1 MSKDNSHADVMTD
14 WEELMQA
21 VQSDPEVQ
29 PTVDTDR
36 QSLAQSLTTV
46 QGLKARQNELQGL
59 RQEVTQQLAAELTKG
74 KETAIKIRSMTRGKI
89 GPKSERLVHFKVAPL
104 RKHPRKPKEPT
115 QAVKEPAGGATEA
128 NSGPSAA
135 PSGKGAA

>member
-1 MSKDNSHADVMTD
+1 M
-14 WEELMQA
+14 
-21 VQSDPEVQ
+21 QSDPEVQ

-46 QGLKARQNELQGL
+46 QGLKARQNQLQGL

-89 GPKSERLVHFKVAPL
+89 GPKSERLVHFKIAPL
-104 RKHPRKPKEPT
+104 RKRPRKAK
-115 QAVKEPAGGATEA
+115 QVVKKPAEEAPGAHP
-128 NSGPSAA
+128 GPSTSSTSGSAA
-135 PSGKGAA
+135 

>member
-1 MSKDNSHADVMTD
+1 MGKASSQADITAD
-14 WEELMQA
+14 WEELVQA

-36 QSLAQSLTTV
+36 QTLVQSLTTV

-59 RQEVTQQLAAELTKG
+59 RQEVTQQLRDELAKG

-89 GPKSERLVHFKVAPL
+89 GPKSERLVHFKIAPL
-104 RKHPRKPKEPT
+104 RKRPRKSTDKT
-115 QAVKEPAGGATEA
+115 VKKPVGGAPGVTPGSSA
-128 NSGPSAA
+128 TPSGGSAA
-135 PSGKGAA
+135 

>member
-89 GPKSERLVHFKVAPL
+89 GPKSERLVHFKIAPL
-104 RKHPRKPKEPT
+104 RKRPRKAK
-115 QAVKEPAGGATEA
+115 QVVKKPAEEAPGAHP
-128 NSGPSAA
+128 GPSTSSTGGSAA
-135 PSGKGAA
+135 